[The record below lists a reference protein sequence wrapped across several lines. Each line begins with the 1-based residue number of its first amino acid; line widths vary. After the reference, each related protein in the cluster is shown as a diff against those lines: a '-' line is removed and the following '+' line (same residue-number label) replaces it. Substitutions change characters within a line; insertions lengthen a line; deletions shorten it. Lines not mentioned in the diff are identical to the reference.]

1 MTAAEQQLGQRKADD
16 ALGPEQR
23 ALAHLQ
29 RAEEAF
35 REVQVSQGQQ
45 QGGGGQQS
53 NAEAED
59 LADLFELETDKLQN
73 QYETME
79 RGEERQRQRELD
91 ETLERLKQLAA
102 RQQQQA
108 GDARRG
114 TGRRRTQGGGQQQ
127 RADRAPG
134 TVRFG
139 AAPAG
144 AGSGGARTT
153 AREAHARAAESR
165 GRRGGAPAAGGGER
179 DEALGRVAERR

>member
-1 MTAAEQQLGQRKADD
+1 PEMTAAEQQLGQRKADD

-91 ETLERLKQLAA
+91 ETLERLKQLAQ
-102 RQQQQA
+102 RQQQQE
-108 GDARRG
+108 ARRA
-114 TGRRRTQGGGQQQ
+114 QGGQRGAQDGQTGGQ
-127 RADRAPG
+127 ADG
-134 TVRFG
+134 Q
-139 AAPAG
+139 
-144 AGSGGARTT
+144 S
-153 AREAHARAAESR
+153 S
-165 GRRGGAPAAGGGER
+165 
-179 DEALGRVAERR
+179 